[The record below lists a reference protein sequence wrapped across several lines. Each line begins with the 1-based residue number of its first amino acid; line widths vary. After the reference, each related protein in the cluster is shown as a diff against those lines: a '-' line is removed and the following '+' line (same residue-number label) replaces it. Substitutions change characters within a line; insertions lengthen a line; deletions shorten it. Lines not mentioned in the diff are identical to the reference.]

1 MFRASQS
8 WSTRCLTGLLVM
20 ALLLSLVPISASAVS
35 SIGLSYSQPSVG
47 RGSLKL
53 YWDSAPNVEFYA
65 YSVRDLTT
73 GESICSNE
81 RTSRTSA
88 SVSWTWEN
96 NHSYRIWA
104 GACCTGNDPDN
115 TSTWDYTGMDSFT
128 VVGCPHTNT
137 ETAWDTT
144 NHDVSYKSISDYE
157 HKITGYEYE
166 YCTKCFERIG
176 KSHKVT
182 ETQAHVFDSDGDC
195 TICNYRHS
203 CQHKNTELV
212 IASGFPS
219 YKSCNDKEHTCT
231 ILYDRVCAN
240 ATCGKVVKLGDTRT
254 TEDQPHRFNSSGRC
268 KDCGYQ
274 KSYEKLQ
281 VSVSR
286 SQSEAYAGSSISA
299 SASVSGGDGQYKC
312 GWEVT
317 CNGQTVSQTDMG
329 MGAYYSYTASTVGQY
344 VFTVTVTDGQGSRV
358 DASSQSIT
366 VKAKPC
372 EHPTYAVQ
380 WTADPRSC
388 KSISDSEHTTTGY
401 QYKYCTVCGV
411 QISEKFKA
419 TETEPHQFD
428 AAGDCL
434 SCDYRHSCQHKDT
447 TLVIASGFPSYK
459 SCNAKEHTCTT
470 LYDRVC
476 ANATCGK
483 VVKLGDTR
491 TTEDQPHR
499 FNSSGR
505 CKDCGYQKSYEKLQ
519 LGVSRFKA
527 EAYVGD
533 TIGASASAS
542 GGDGQYNYEWQISL
556 NGQIIDTF
564 AGGRDDSYTITA
576 SSAGQYVFTATVT
589 DGQGSC
595 KTASSSAITVKA
607 KACEHTSY
615 TDVPGTS
622 KYTQISDAKHKKT
635 TLMRRVCDSCKKTL
649 NEYNKE
655 VSESHHFSN
664 GSCKECGAADP
675 NAVCKHKNATNQFAY
690 ADITGQGNTQQH
702 IVTDT
707 YKVVCN
713 DCGITIR
720 TYETRR
726 MADHNFNSDGV
737 CNCGYAKPNTCDHA
751 NRKTTPLRVTG
762 YVDKGSVGH
771 EKTSLVR
778 VECAD
783 CGIVLSAENTV
794 TVVENHDFTYN
805 NTCICGS
812 QHVHDFNEGTRISGP
827 TYSKLDD
834 TQHSVTEVY
843 RKTCKTC
850 GYQTAEIKTRQEKH
864 NLTKFVRM
872 DKYHD
877 PSRKYAHIVIRS
889 CSDCGAEAPYGYDT
903 YKYCTLCF
911 PTPAPTAAETVSS
924 VTADICKATGK
935 HSWGNEYK
943 LSAHPHSIAYTCT
956 RCGIEYV
963 TSKVS
968 YDENCCECA
977 GHLFDGDDYSKCLR
991 CGQVFQCSHEGKYTF
1006 SIHPHIHAYWECQID
1021 KIRIELDD
1029 EFQANGRKL
1038 SDCPECFPQQINKDN
1053 ILDAVER
1060 ASLAYDS
1067 RELIEEAKRQ
1077 MGSTDKVDIE
1087 FDNDNII
1094 KKATV
1099 SKTEYPGIYRVDMQ
1113 YEGSDSS
1120 GVKYASG
1127 LRITQ
1132 PSGFFDSLFGSN
1144 TVEGA
1149 LIDDSFI
1156 EVSNTADGALILSI
1170 SFEGSKEFKD
1180 WVFTDGNT
1188 KANADGVHQG
1198 FANVAQEYLR
1208 TIFNGDYTVN
1218 CTINGVTKEYRL
1230 DQVLSEI
1237 NSSSNGHIQ
1246 ISGHSLGGA
1255 AAQCMAYYLMDE
1267 KYGYAIDKE
1276 KMEVYTFA
1284 SPIPFTYEA
1293 LNDEKYRGMHVYN
1306 FINVHDAVPDVGVSI
1321 SSLLTNG
1328 TAEELANLYYNLK
1341 NNPTYNGG
1349 MSAVGTNMGTNIY
1362 INSEE
1367 LSSLKDNS
1375 IIDNHLLNTTY
1386 KPLIDAYV
1394 QDNISFYELD
1404 TDIFYSDYY
1413 KLDSQEAYRKNLE
1426 IIDKITKV
1434 LKTTKKVLKLSGI

>member
-195 TICNYRHS
+195 TICNYLHS

-254 TEDQPHRFNSSGRC
+254 TEDQPHRFNSSGHC

-499 FNSSGR
+499 FNSNGR

-519 LGVSRFKA
+519 LGVSRLKA

-556 NGQIIDTF
+556 NGQVISTF
-564 AGGRDDSYTITA
+564 AGGRDDSYSITA

-737 CNCGYAKPNTCDHA
+737 CSCGYAKPNTCDHA

-911 PTPAPTAAETVSS
+911 PTPAPTAAETPKPTDAPVPCTLGGEHQWEVHYEVDHPHKAYLQCTVCNEQKETDTVSYLPGKAVNCCDCNGHTLGDVYRDKNTHKYYRRCTS
-924 VTADICKATGK
+924 CKVYSIEVTPDPSLKAYYDVMDQQARTKTMSENFPGKSDSKSSSWTHVADKATDTLTNKGFVYTKNGLDAASDKGK
-935 HSWGNEYK
+935 TISTAIKDGITGDMWEQQQAEIWEELIRQMLTNEYKQSGNEYDDAVDK
-943 LSAHPHSIAYTCT
+943 LENFSDWCYIVGINDNTAELAGIFERACDSMIEPYMHLASKLPDDKADIVFGQILKIKEQKNTYGNVKNGLELFGETMNVLNIIGSGASAASEMSKKNQEYAAMILDSVNNLDKLDSIIASAKETGNTALYTAALTVKSDFKERMEHNICQYT
-956 RCGIEYV
+956 EGIEAVANVALASAEKGAEIV
-963 TSKVS
+963 TSDFLNSSLNLLPGMKELEFAAKVAS
-968 YDENCCECA
+968 KVVNWGEAYDSAEE
-977 GHLFDGDDYSKCLR
+977 LMTL
-991 CGQVFQCSHEGKYTF
+991 QVMNANMNIYTALEKSDSSTMAELWGYLQVRGCDAANDFLQKYEDANFLSTKDFGIGKKKLKD
-1006 SIHPHIHAYWECQID
+1006 AQN
-1021 KIRIELDD
+1021 ELDD
-1029 EFQANGRKL
+1029 EK
-1038 SDCPECFPQQINKDN
+1038 KD
-1053 ILDAVER
+1053 
-1060 ASLAYDS
+1060 
-1067 RELIEEAKRQ
+1067 
-1077 MGSTDKVDIE
+1077 
-1087 FDNDNII
+1087 
-1094 KKATV
+1094 
-1099 SKTEYPGIYRVDMQ
+1099 
-1113 YEGSDSS
+1113 
-1120 GVKYASG
+1120 
-1127 LRITQ
+1127 
-1132 PSGFFDSLFGSN
+1132 
-1144 TVEGA
+1144 
-1149 LIDDSFI
+1149 
-1156 EVSNTADGALILSI
+1156 
-1170 SFEGSKEFKD
+1170 
-1180 WVFTDGNT
+1180 
-1188 KANADGVHQG
+1188 
-1198 FANVAQEYLR
+1198 
-1208 TIFNGDYTVN
+1208 
-1218 CTINGVTKEYRL
+1218 
-1230 DQVLSEI
+1230 
-1237 NSSSNGHIQ
+1237 
-1246 ISGHSLGGA
+1246 
-1255 AAQCMAYYLMDE
+1255 
-1267 KYGYAIDKE
+1267 
-1276 KMEVYTFA
+1276 
-1284 SPIPFTYEA
+1284 
-1293 LNDEKYRGMHVYN
+1293 
-1306 FINVHDAVPDVGVSI
+1306 
-1321 SSLLTNG
+1321 
-1328 TAEELANLYYNLK
+1328 
-1341 NNPTYNGG
+1341 
-1349 MSAVGTNMGTNIY
+1349 
-1362 INSEE
+1362 
-1367 LSSLKDNS
+1367 
-1375 IIDNHLLNTTY
+1375 
-1386 KPLIDAYV
+1386 
-1394 QDNISFYELD
+1394 
-1404 TDIFYSDYY
+1404 Y
-1413 KLDSQEAYRKNLE
+1413 KLFIQKQHSN
-1426 IIDKITKV
+1426 
-1434 LKTTKKVLKLSGI
+1434 

>member
-1 MFRASQS
+1 
-8 WSTRCLTGLLVM
+8 M

-137 ETAWDTT
+137 ETAWDTSKSIT
-144 NHDVSYKSISDYE
+144 CKSISDYE

-166 YCTKCFERIG
+166 YCTKCFEKIG
-176 KSHKVT
+176 KSYKVT
-182 ETQAHVFDSDGDC
+182 ETQAHSFDS
-195 TICNYRHS
+195 
-203 CQHKNTELV
+203 
-212 IASGFPS
+212 
-219 YKSCNDKEHTCT
+219 
-231 ILYDRVCAN
+231 
-240 ATCGKVVKLGDTRT
+240 
-254 TEDQPHRFNSSGRC
+254 
-268 KDCGYQ
+268 
-274 KSYEKLQ
+274 
-281 VSVSR
+281 
-286 SQSEAYAGSSISA
+286 
-299 SASVSGGDGQYKC
+299 
-312 GWEVT
+312 
-317 CNGQTVSQTDMG
+317 
-329 MGAYYSYTASTVGQY
+329 
-344 VFTVTVTDGQGSRV
+344 
-358 DASSQSIT
+358 
-366 VKAKPC
+366 
-372 EHPTYAVQ
+372 
-380 WTADPRSC
+380 
-388 KSISDSEHTTTGY
+388 
-401 QYKYCTVCGV
+401 
-411 QISEKFKA
+411 
-419 TETEPHQFD
+419 
-428 AAGDCL
+428 AGDCQM
-434 SCDYRHSCQHKDT
+434 CDYRRSCQHKDT

-499 FNSSGR
+499 FNSNGR

-519 LGVSRFKA
+519 LGVSRLKA

-556 NGQIIDTF
+556 NGQVISTF

-737 CNCGYAKPNTCDHA
+737 CSCGYAKPNTCDHA
-751 NRKTTPLRVTG
+751 NKKGTLLRVVG
-762 YVDKGSVGH
+762 YVDKGTVGH
-771 EKTSLVR
+771 EKNSIFR
-778 VECAD
+778 IECGD
-783 CGIVLSAENTV
+783 CGILLNAENYV
-794 TVVENHDFTYN
+794 TVVEAHSYPNGN
-805 NTCICGS
+805 ACICGS

-850 GYQTAEIKTRQEKH
+850 GYQTDETKVRQEEH

-911 PTPAPTAAETVSS
+911 PTPAPTAAATPKPTAAPVPCTLGGEHQWEVHYEVDHPHKAYLQCTVCNEQKEADTVSYLPGKAVNCCACNGHTLGDVYRDKNTRKYYRRCTS
-924 VTADICKATGK
+924 CKVYSIEVTPDPSLKAYYDVMDQQENTKEMSENFPGKTDFRSSSWTHVADKATDTLTNKGFVYTKNGLDAASDKGK
-935 HSWGNEYK
+935 TISTAIKDGITGDMWEQQQAEIWEELIRQMLTNEYKQSGNEYDDAVDK
-943 LSAHPHSIAYTCT
+943 LENFSDWCYIVGINDNTAELAGIFERACDSMIEPYMHLASKLPDDKADIVFGQILKIKEQKNTYGNVKNGLELFGETMNVLNIIGSGASAASEMSKKNQEYAAMILDSVNNLDKLDSIIASAKETGNTALYTAALTVKSDFKERMEHNICQYT
-956 RCGIEYV
+956 EGIEAVANVALASAEKGAEIV
-963 TSKVS
+963 TSDFLNSSLNLLPGMKELEFAAKVAS
-968 YDENCCECA
+968 KVVNWGEAYDSAEE
-977 GHLFDGDDYSKCLR
+977 LMTL
-991 CGQVFQCSHEGKYTF
+991 QVMNANMNIYTALEKSDSSTMAELWGYLQVRGCDAANDFLQKYEDANFLSTKDFGIGKKKLKD
-1006 SIHPHIHAYWECQID
+1006 AQN
-1021 KIRIELDD
+1021 ELDD
-1029 EFQANGRKL
+1029 E
-1038 SDCPECFPQQINKDN
+1038 
-1053 ILDAVER
+1053 
-1060 ASLAYDS
+1060 
-1067 RELIEEAKRQ
+1067 
-1077 MGSTDKVDIE
+1077 
-1087 FDNDNII
+1087 
-1094 KKATV
+1094 
-1099 SKTEYPGIYRVDMQ
+1099 
-1113 YEGSDSS
+1113 
-1120 GVKYASG
+1120 
-1127 LRITQ
+1127 
-1132 PSGFFDSLFGSN
+1132 
-1144 TVEGA
+1144 
-1149 LIDDSFI
+1149 
-1156 EVSNTADGALILSI
+1156 
-1170 SFEGSKEFKD
+1170 KED
-1180 WVFTDGNT
+1180 
-1188 KANADGVHQG
+1188 
-1198 FANVAQEYLR
+1198 
-1208 TIFNGDYTVN
+1208 
-1218 CTINGVTKEYRL
+1218 
-1230 DQVLSEI
+1230 
-1237 NSSSNGHIQ
+1237 
-1246 ISGHSLGGA
+1246 
-1255 AAQCMAYYLMDE
+1255 
-1267 KYGYAIDKE
+1267 
-1276 KMEVYTFA
+1276 
-1284 SPIPFTYEA
+1284 
-1293 LNDEKYRGMHVYN
+1293 
-1306 FINVHDAVPDVGVSI
+1306 
-1321 SSLLTNG
+1321 
-1328 TAEELANLYYNLK
+1328 
-1341 NNPTYNGG
+1341 
-1349 MSAVGTNMGTNIY
+1349 
-1362 INSEE
+1362 
-1367 LSSLKDNS
+1367 
-1375 IIDNHLLNTTY
+1375 
-1386 KPLIDAYV
+1386 
-1394 QDNISFYELD
+1394 
-1404 TDIFYSDYY
+1404 Y
-1413 KLDSQEAYRKNLE
+1413 KLFIQKQHSN
-1426 IIDKITKV
+1426 
-1434 LKTTKKVLKLSGI
+1434 

>member
-65 YSVRDLTT
+65 YSVRDITT
-73 GESICSNE
+73 DESICSNE

-219 YKSCNDKEHTCT
+219 YKSCN
-231 ILYDRVCAN
+231 
-240 ATCGKVVKLGDTRT
+240 
-254 TEDQPHRFNSSGRC
+254 
-268 KDCGYQ
+268 
-274 KSYEKLQ
+274 
-281 VSVSR
+281 
-286 SQSEAYAGSSISA
+286 
-299 SASVSGGDGQYKC
+299 
-312 GWEVT
+312 
-317 CNGQTVSQTDMG
+317 
-329 MGAYYSYTASTVGQY
+329 
-344 VFTVTVTDGQGSRV
+344 
-358 DASSQSIT
+358 
-366 VKAKPC
+366 
-372 EHPTYAVQ
+372 
-380 WTADPRSC
+380 
-388 KSISDSEHTTTGY
+388 
-401 QYKYCTVCGV
+401 
-411 QISEKFKA
+411 
-419 TETEPHQFD
+419 
-428 AAGDCL
+428 
-434 SCDYRHSCQHKDT
+434 
-447 TLVIASGFPSYK
+447 
-459 SCNAKEHTCTT
+459 AKEHTCTT

-519 LGVSRFKA
+519 LGVSRLKA

-556 NGQIIDTF
+556 NGQVISTF
-564 AGGRDDSYTITA
+564 AGGRDDSYSITA

-675 NAVCKHKNATNQFAY
+675 NAVCKHKNVTDQFAY
-690 ADITGQGNTQQH
+690 ASITGQGNTQQH

-737 CNCGYAKPNTCDHA
+737 CSCGYAKPNTCDHA

-911 PTPAPTAAETVSS
+911 PTPAPTAAATPKPTDAPVPCTLGGEHQWEVHYEVDHPHKAYLQCTVCNEQKETDTVSYLPGKAVNCCDCNGHTLGDVYRDKNTHKYYRRCTS
-924 VTADICKATGK
+924 CKVYSIEVTPDPSLKAYYDVMDQQENTKEMSENFPGKTDFRSSSWTHVADKATDTLTNKGFVATKEGLEAVSEKGK
-935 HSWGNEYK
+935 TISNAITDGITGDMWEQQQAEIWEELIRQMLTNEYK
-943 LSAHPHSIAYTCT
+943 QSGNTYDDAVDTLKNISDSIGISDDAVSGVGKYYINLYETACDNLLKSYKSLLEQLPDEQKALLNNQIQDIENIKKTYEDKKNTLDETSESFKAFGTAMNILESLASGASAKAEVAQRNQEYAAMMLDSVNNLDKLNSIITAARRTGNTALLTAALTVRTELTNQLENGINQYTEGVAFLFSSSLAGGETVAYKTIDDALNLLP
-956 RCGIEYV
+956 GMKELEFAAKV
-963 TSKVS
+963 ASKVVNWGEA
-968 YDENCCECA
+968 YDSAEE
-977 GHLFDGDDYSKCLR
+977 LMTL
-991 CGQVFQCSHEGKYTF
+991 QVMNANMNIYTALEKSDSSTMAELWGYLQVRGCDAANDFLQKYEDANFLSTKDFGIGKKKLKD
-1006 SIHPHIHAYWECQID
+1006 AQN
-1021 KIRIELDD
+1021 ELDD
-1029 EFQANGRKL
+1029 EK
-1038 SDCPECFPQQINKDN
+1038 KD
-1053 ILDAVER
+1053 
-1060 ASLAYDS
+1060 
-1067 RELIEEAKRQ
+1067 
-1077 MGSTDKVDIE
+1077 
-1087 FDNDNII
+1087 
-1094 KKATV
+1094 
-1099 SKTEYPGIYRVDMQ
+1099 
-1113 YEGSDSS
+1113 
-1120 GVKYASG
+1120 
-1127 LRITQ
+1127 
-1132 PSGFFDSLFGSN
+1132 
-1144 TVEGA
+1144 
-1149 LIDDSFI
+1149 
-1156 EVSNTADGALILSI
+1156 
-1170 SFEGSKEFKD
+1170 
-1180 WVFTDGNT
+1180 
-1188 KANADGVHQG
+1188 
-1198 FANVAQEYLR
+1198 
-1208 TIFNGDYTVN
+1208 
-1218 CTINGVTKEYRL
+1218 
-1230 DQVLSEI
+1230 
-1237 NSSSNGHIQ
+1237 
-1246 ISGHSLGGA
+1246 
-1255 AAQCMAYYLMDE
+1255 
-1267 KYGYAIDKE
+1267 
-1276 KMEVYTFA
+1276 
-1284 SPIPFTYEA
+1284 
-1293 LNDEKYRGMHVYN
+1293 
-1306 FINVHDAVPDVGVSI
+1306 
-1321 SSLLTNG
+1321 
-1328 TAEELANLYYNLK
+1328 
-1341 NNPTYNGG
+1341 
-1349 MSAVGTNMGTNIY
+1349 
-1362 INSEE
+1362 
-1367 LSSLKDNS
+1367 
-1375 IIDNHLLNTTY
+1375 
-1386 KPLIDAYV
+1386 
-1394 QDNISFYELD
+1394 
-1404 TDIFYSDYY
+1404 Y
-1413 KLDSQEAYRKNLE
+1413 KLFIQKQHSN
-1426 IIDKITKV
+1426 
-1434 LKTTKKVLKLSGI
+1434 

>member
-20 ALLLSLVPISASAVS
+20 TLLLSLVPISASAVS

-65 YSVRDLTT
+65 YSVRDITT
-73 GESICSNE
+73 DESICSNE

-219 YKSCNDKEHTCT
+219 YKSCN
-231 ILYDRVCAN
+231 
-240 ATCGKVVKLGDTRT
+240 
-254 TEDQPHRFNSSGRC
+254 
-268 KDCGYQ
+268 
-274 KSYEKLQ
+274 
-281 VSVSR
+281 
-286 SQSEAYAGSSISA
+286 
-299 SASVSGGDGQYKC
+299 
-312 GWEVT
+312 
-317 CNGQTVSQTDMG
+317 
-329 MGAYYSYTASTVGQY
+329 
-344 VFTVTVTDGQGSRV
+344 
-358 DASSQSIT
+358 
-366 VKAKPC
+366 
-372 EHPTYAVQ
+372 
-380 WTADPRSC
+380 
-388 KSISDSEHTTTGY
+388 
-401 QYKYCTVCGV
+401 
-411 QISEKFKA
+411 
-419 TETEPHQFD
+419 
-428 AAGDCL
+428 
-434 SCDYRHSCQHKDT
+434 
-447 TLVIASGFPSYK
+447 
-459 SCNAKEHTCTT
+459 AKEHTCTT

-519 LGVSRFKA
+519 LGVSRLKA

-556 NGQIIDTF
+556 NGQVIDTF
-564 AGGRDDSYTITA
+564 AGGRDDSYSITA

-595 KTASSSAITVKA
+595 KTASSSAITVRA

-675 NAVCKHKNATNQFAY
+675 NAVCKHKNATDQFAY

-737 CNCGYAKPNTCDHA
+737 CSCGYAKPNTCDHA

-850 GYQTAEIKTRQEKH
+850 GYQTAETKTRQEKH

-911 PTPAPTAAETVSS
+911 PTPAPTAA
-924 VTADICKATGK
+924 ATPKPTDAPDVGK
-935 HSWGNEYK
+935 
-943 LSAHPHSIAYTCT
+943 SAEEALKSFTKEAKQEGSELNK
-956 RCGIEYV
+956 R
-963 TSKVS
+963 
-968 YDENCCECA
+968 YDEISDIKKDSEFVRISSAIAEAYADRGLLETAPEELYEMVTDWIGYTVDAAA
-977 GHLFDGDDYSKCLR
+977 GHFAPDETDEMLQSLIKSMLAQ
-991 CGQVFQCSHEGKYTF
+991 QV
-1006 SIHPHIHAYWECQID
+1006 
-1021 KIRIELDD
+1021 
-1029 EFQANGRKL
+1029 
-1038 SDCPECFPQQINKDN
+1038 
-1053 ILDAVER
+1053 
-1060 ASLAYDS
+1060 YD
-1067 RELIEEAKRQ
+1067 L
-1077 MGSTDKVDIE
+1077 
-1087 FDNDNII
+1087 
-1094 KKATV
+1094 
-1099 SKTEYPGIYRVDMQ
+1099 
-1113 YEGSDSS
+1113 
-1120 GVKYASG
+1120 
-1127 LRITQ
+1127 
-1132 PSGFFDSLFGSN
+1132 
-1144 TVEGA
+1144 
-1149 LIDDSFI
+1149 
-1156 EVSNTADGALILSI
+1156 
-1170 SFEGSKEFKD
+1170 
-1180 WVFTDGNT
+1180 TDG
-1188 KANADGVHQG
+1188 
-1198 FANVAQEYLR
+1198 
-1208 TIFNGDYTVN
+1208 
-1218 CTINGVTKEYRL
+1218 
-1230 DQVLSEI
+1230 
-1237 NSSSNGHIQ
+1237 
-1246 ISGHSLGGA
+1246 
-1255 AAQCMAYYLMDE
+1255 
-1267 KYGYAIDKE
+1267 
-1276 KMEVYTFA
+1276 
-1284 SPIPFTYEA
+1284 TYEA
-1293 LNDEKYRGMHVYN
+1293 GKTMQSLA
-1306 FINVHDAVPDVGVSI
+1306 DASI
-1321 SSLLTNG
+1321 SVYGELVTKHAKGAEIAGYASAGVGLIIDTVKDVNCS
-1328 TAEELANLYYNLK
+1328 AEELAELSVLTASYDSNIAQLDAMIEQCGPNSQIGQACREIKAQMKCNYLAKAKSWAKAASGIGTSIVKTETSVGIGLLAGHAASDVVKKYASSAGSFLLGGQIGGLL
-1341 NNPTYNGG
+1341 TYNAG
-1349 MSAVGTNMGTNIY
+1349 AHLKAKENLLL
-1362 INSEE
+1362 
-1367 LSSLKDNS
+1367 LS
-1375 IIDNHLLNTTY
+1375 IV
-1386 KPLIDAYV
+1386 DAQV
-1394 QDNISFYELD
+1394 TS
-1404 TDIFYSDYY
+1404 SM
-1413 KLDSQEAYRKNLE
+1413 QEAYDDGSDALQPLTALWLTTRKTGLDEAEKYYQTYNSSLFNNVFNNDTVQTVKGNIQSTQDERQTVTE
-1426 IIDKITKV
+1426 IAASMGITLYQPNSEVIRPENFEVGAGDAVYIYTSLSAAYLYSLPDKTS
-1434 LKTTKKVLKLSGI
+1434 LKLMRVPAGTHMQVLDRTTDADGNSWIKVIYKGNVGYLNNSEQTIPLN

>member
-1 MFRASQS
+1 
-8 WSTRCLTGLLVM
+8 M

-65 YSVRDLTT
+65 YSVRDITT

-137 ETAWDTT
+137 ETAWDTSKSIT
-144 NHDVSYKSISDYE
+144 CKSISDYE

-166 YCTKCFERIG
+166 YCTKCFEKIG
-176 KSHKVT
+176 KSYKVT
-182 ETQAHVFDSDGDC
+182 ETQAHDFDSDGDC
-195 TICNYRHS
+195 TICDYRHS
-203 CQHKNTELV
+203 CQHKKTTLV

-274 KSYEKLQ
+274 KTYEKLQ

-459 SCNAKEHTCTT
+459 SCNDKEHTCTI

-519 LGVSRFKA
+519 LGVSRLKA

-556 NGQIIDTF
+556 NGQVIDTF
-564 AGGRDDSYTITA
+564 AGGRDDSYSITA

-737 CNCGYAKPNTCDHA
+737 CSCGYAKPNTCDHA

-911 PTPAPTAAETVSS
+911 PTPAPTAAETPKPTDAPVPCTLGGEHQWEVHYEVDHPHKAYLQCTVCNEQKETDTVSYLPGKAVNCCDCNGHTLGDVYRDKNTHKYYRRCTS
-924 VTADICKATGK
+924 CKVYSIEVTPDPSLKAYYDVMDQQARTKTMSENFPGKSDSKSSSWTHVADKATDTLTNKGFVYTKNGLDAASDKGK
-935 HSWGNEYK
+935 TISTAIKDGITGDMWEQQQAEIWEELIRQMLTNEYK
-943 LSAHPHSIAYTCT
+943 QSGNNYDDAVDKLENFSDWCDIVGINDNTAELAGIFETACDNMIESYSLLASTLPDDKADIVFRQIKKIEEQKNTYGNVKNGLEIFGETMDVLTIIGSGASAASEMSKKNQEYAAMILDSVNNLDKLDSIIASAKETGNTALYTAALTVKSDFKERMEHNICQYT
-956 RCGIEYV
+956 EGIEAVANVALASAEKGAEIV
-963 TSKVS
+963 TSDFLNSSLNLLPGMKELEFAAKV
-968 YDENCCECA
+968 A
-977 GHLFDGDDYSKCLR
+977 SKVVNW
-991 CGQVFQCSHEGKYTF
+991 GE
-1006 SIHPHIHAYWECQID
+1006 
-1021 KIRIELDD
+1021 
-1029 EFQANGRKL
+1029 
-1038 SDCPECFPQQINKDN
+1038 
-1053 ILDAVER
+1053 
-1060 ASLAYDS
+1060 AYDS
-1067 RELIEEAKRQ
+1067 AEELMTLQVMNAN
-1077 MGSTDKVDIE
+1077 M
-1087 FDNDNII
+1087 NIYTALE
-1094 KKATV
+1094 K
-1099 SKTEYPGIYRVDMQ
+1099 
-1113 YEGSDSS
+1113 SDSS
-1120 GVKYASG
+1120 TMAELWGYLQVRGCDAANDFLQKYEDANFLS
-1127 LRITQ
+1127 TK
-1132 PSGFFDSLFGSN
+1132 DFGI
-1144 TVEGA
+1144 G
-1149 LIDDSFI
+1149 
-1156 EVSNTADGALILSI
+1156 
-1170 SFEGSKEFKD
+1170 KK
-1180 WVFTDGNT
+1180 
-1188 KANADGVHQG
+1188 K
-1198 FANVAQEYLR
+1198 
-1208 TIFNGDYTVN
+1208 
-1218 CTINGVTKEYRL
+1218 
-1230 DQVLSEI
+1230 
-1237 NSSSNGHIQ
+1237 
-1246 ISGHSLGGA
+1246 
-1255 AAQCMAYYLMDE
+1255 
-1267 KYGYAIDKE
+1267 
-1276 KMEVYTFA
+1276 
-1284 SPIPFTYEA
+1284 
-1293 LNDEKYRGMHVYN
+1293 
-1306 FINVHDAVPDVGVSI
+1306 
-1321 SSLLTNG
+1321 
-1328 TAEELANLYYNLK
+1328 
-1341 NNPTYNGG
+1341 
-1349 MSAVGTNMGTNIY
+1349 
-1362 INSEE
+1362 
-1367 LSSLKDNS
+1367 LKDAQN
-1375 IIDNHLLNTTY
+1375 
-1386 KPLIDAYV
+1386 
-1394 QDNISFYELD
+1394 ELD
-1404 TDIFYSDYY
+1404 YEKDVY
-1413 KLDSQEAYRKNLE
+1413 KLFIQKQHSN
-1426 IIDKITKV
+1426 
-1434 LKTTKKVLKLSGI
+1434 

>member
-47 RGSLKL
+47 RGALKL

-219 YKSCNDKEHTCT
+219 YKSCNAKEHTCT
-231 ILYDRVCAN
+231 TLYDRVCAN

-519 LGVSRFKA
+519 LGVSRLKA

-556 NGQIIDTF
+556 NGQVIDTF

-675 NAVCKHKNATNQFAY
+675 NAVCKHKNVTDQFAY

-737 CNCGYAKPNTCDHA
+737 CSCGYAKPNTCDHA

-911 PTPAPTAAETVSS
+911 PTPAPTAAETPKPTATSTAKPTVVPDASNSAEESLKSFTEEAKKKGSELSKQYEVIDEIKNDSEFAYVASEIVDSYIEDGATPEVLYKMASDLLGVVFDPSSLSDSSEKTQDMLESLVKSMLVRQAYNTSNPGYETAKNVHSTADSAIAIFGEIATRANLPDVFQAGSEHLGTASTALGVIIDSVNVASCTADEILLLSALGANYDSNIAQLDAMIAQCGENTPIGQACKNVKSDIEHRFLASLRELDEGREKVQDIIDKAKSSTVIGSLATAEGVSKTVQSLSS
-924 VTADICKATGK
+924 VTGGILLGGQIGGLLTLNA
-935 HSWGNEYK
+935 GN
-943 LSAHPHSIAYTCT
+943 
-956 RCGIEYV
+956 
-963 TSKVS
+963 
-968 YDENCCECA
+968 
-977 GHLFDGDDYSKCLR
+977 
-991 CGQVFQCSHEGKYTF
+991 
-1006 SIHPHIHAYWECQID
+1006 HINAKE
-1021 KIRIELDD
+1021 
-1029 EFQANGRKL
+1029 
-1038 SDCPECFPQQINKDN
+1038 N
-1053 ILDAVER
+1053 ILQ
-1060 ASLAYDS
+1060 L
-1067 RELIEEAKRQ
+1067 
-1077 MGSTDKVDIE
+1077 
-1087 FDNDNII
+1087 
-1094 KKATV
+1094 
-1099 SKTEYPGIYRVDMQ
+1099 
-1113 YEGSDSS
+1113 
-1120 GVKYASG
+1120 
-1127 LRITQ
+1127 
-1132 PSGFFDSLFGSN
+1132 
-1144 TVEGA
+1144 
-1149 LIDDSFI
+1149 
-1156 EVSNTADGALILSI
+1156 
-1170 SFEGSKEFKD
+1170 
-1180 WVFTDGNT
+1180 
-1188 KANADGVHQG
+1188 
-1198 FANVAQEYLR
+1198 
-1208 TIFNGDYTVN
+1208 
-1218 CTINGVTKEYRL
+1218 
-1230 DQVLSEI
+1230 
-1237 NSSSNGHIQ
+1237 
-1246 ISGHSLGGA
+1246 
-1255 AAQCMAYYLMDE
+1255 
-1267 KYGYAIDKE
+1267 
-1276 KMEVYTFA
+1276 
-1284 SPIPFTYEA
+1284 
-1293 LNDEKYRGMHVYN
+1293 
-1306 FINVHDAVPDVGVSI
+1306 
-1321 SSLLTNG
+1321 
-1328 TAEELANLYYNLK
+1328 
-1341 NNPTYNGG
+1341 
-1349 MSAVGTNMGTNIY
+1349 
-1362 INSEE
+1362 
-1367 LSSLKDNS
+1367 S
-1375 IIDNHLLNTTY
+1375 IIDAQV
-1386 KPLIDAYV
+1386 K
-1394 QDNISFYELD
+1394 S
-1404 TDIFYSDYY
+1404 SM
-1413 KLDSQEAYRKNLE
+1413 QEAYNEGTDALLPLTELWLVTRHTGLE
-1426 IIDKITKV
+1426 ETQKYYDTYSASLTTRIFHKDAEDAAYERSAAARAEKITLEEVANNVGIPFEYDGFEVVLERGSYFYDEPNGTSSCYISAGGKIMVLGYVETDDGAEWIKV
-1434 LKTTKKVLKLSGI
+1434 AIKGKVYYIVSSRLAFSLPQQVEKQVEKQLERLSGL

>member
-65 YSVRDLTT
+65 YSVRDITT
-73 GESICSNE
+73 DESICSNE

-219 YKSCNDKEHTCT
+219 YKSCNAKEHTCT
-231 ILYDRVCAN
+231 TLYDRVCAN

-459 SCNAKEHTCTT
+459 SCNDKEHTCTI

-519 LGVSRFKA
+519 LGVSRLKA

-556 NGQIIDTF
+556 NGQVIDTF
-564 AGGRDDSYTITA
+564 AGGRDDSYSITA

-690 ADITGQGNTQQH
+690 AAITGQGNTQQH

-737 CNCGYAKPNTCDHA
+737 CSCGYAKPNTCDHA

-911 PTPAPTAAETVSS
+911 PTPAPTAAETPKPTDAPVPCTLGGEHQWEVHYEVDHPHKAYLQCTVCNEQKETDTVSYLPGKAVNCCDCNGHTLGDVYRDKNTRKYYRRCTS
-924 VTADICKATGK
+924 CKMYSIEVTPDPSLKAYYDVMDQQARTKTMSENFPGKSDFRSSSWTHVADKATDTLTNKGFVATKEGLEAVSEKGK
-935 HSWGNEYK
+935 TISNAITDGITGDMWEQQQAEIWEELIRQMLTNEYK
-943 LSAHPHSIAYTCT
+943 QNGNIADDAVNTLKNISEYDELFNISGSAAELAADLQEDCDDIIKSYESLLNSDALSEERREIIRERIAAKKNQETLYGNAEKGFEHLGLAMDILTVIGT
-956 RCGIEYV
+956 GVSAGIEVNEKNQEYAIMILDSINNLDKLDSIITAARRTGNTALLTAALTVRNEQQEKAKNGIHQYADGISAFV
-963 TSKVS
+963 TTTVTNAAETTAEKSIDTVLNCLPGMKQLELAAKAISKVVNWGPV
-968 YDENCCECA
+968 YDSAEELMTLQVMNANMNIYTALEKSDSAVMAELWGYLQVKGCDAASDFLEK
-977 GHLFDGDDYSKCLR
+977 YSTN
-991 CGQVFQCSHEGKYTF
+991 KYLDPTN
-1006 SIHPHIHAYWECQID
+1006 SWLNSSLSDILTNQKVKDAQN
-1021 KIRIELDD
+1021 ELDD
-1029 EFQANGRKL
+1029 EK
-1038 SDCPECFPQQINKDN
+1038 KD
-1053 ILDAVER
+1053 
-1060 ASLAYDS
+1060 
-1067 RELIEEAKRQ
+1067 
-1077 MGSTDKVDIE
+1077 
-1087 FDNDNII
+1087 
-1094 KKATV
+1094 
-1099 SKTEYPGIYRVDMQ
+1099 
-1113 YEGSDSS
+1113 
-1120 GVKYASG
+1120 
-1127 LRITQ
+1127 
-1132 PSGFFDSLFGSN
+1132 
-1144 TVEGA
+1144 
-1149 LIDDSFI
+1149 
-1156 EVSNTADGALILSI
+1156 
-1170 SFEGSKEFKD
+1170 
-1180 WVFTDGNT
+1180 
-1188 KANADGVHQG
+1188 
-1198 FANVAQEYLR
+1198 
-1208 TIFNGDYTVN
+1208 
-1218 CTINGVTKEYRL
+1218 
-1230 DQVLSEI
+1230 
-1237 NSSSNGHIQ
+1237 
-1246 ISGHSLGGA
+1246 
-1255 AAQCMAYYLMDE
+1255 
-1267 KYGYAIDKE
+1267 
-1276 KMEVYTFA
+1276 
-1284 SPIPFTYEA
+1284 
-1293 LNDEKYRGMHVYN
+1293 
-1306 FINVHDAVPDVGVSI
+1306 
-1321 SSLLTNG
+1321 
-1328 TAEELANLYYNLK
+1328 
-1341 NNPTYNGG
+1341 
-1349 MSAVGTNMGTNIY
+1349 
-1362 INSEE
+1362 
-1367 LSSLKDNS
+1367 
-1375 IIDNHLLNTTY
+1375 
-1386 KPLIDAYV
+1386 
-1394 QDNISFYELD
+1394 
-1404 TDIFYSDYY
+1404 Y
-1413 KLDSQEAYRKNLE
+1413 KLFIQKQHSN
-1426 IIDKITKV
+1426 
-1434 LKTTKKVLKLSGI
+1434 

>member
-47 RGSLKL
+47 RGALKL

-65 YSVRDLTT
+65 YSVRDITT
-73 GESICSNE
+73 DESICSNE

-219 YKSCNDKEHTCT
+219 YKSCNAKEHTCT
-231 ILYDRVCAN
+231 TLYDRVCAN

-519 LGVSRFKA
+519 LGVSRLKA

-542 GGDGQYNYEWQISL
+542 GGNGQYNYEWQISL
-556 NGQIIDTF
+556 NGQVIDTF

-607 KACEHTSY
+607 KACEHASY

-655 VSESHHFSN
+655 ESESHHFAN

-675 NAVCKHKNATNQFAY
+675 NAVCKHKNVTDQFAY
-690 ADITGQGNTQQH
+690 ASITGQGNTQQH

-707 YKVVCN
+707 RKIVCG
-713 DCGITIR
+713 DCGIIVR

-737 CNCGYAKPNTCDHA
+737 CSCGYAKPNTCDHA
-751 NRKTTPLRVTG
+751 NKKGTLLRVVG
-762 YVDKGSVGH
+762 YVDKGTVGH
-771 EKTSLVR
+771 EKNSIFR
-778 VECAD
+778 IECGD
-783 CGIVLSAENTV
+783 CGILLNAENYV
-794 TVVENHDFTYN
+794 TVVEAHSYPNGN
-805 NTCICGS
+805 ACICGS
-812 QHVHDFNEGTRISGP
+812 QHVHDFNDGTCISGP

-850 GYQTAEIKTRQEKH
+850 GYQTDETKVRQEEH

-872 DKYHD
+872 DKYHN

-911 PTPAPTAAETVSS
+911 PTPAPTASATPKPTDAPDVSKSAEEALKSFT
-924 VTADICKATGK
+924 
-935 HSWGNEYK
+935 
-943 LSAHPHSIAYTCT
+943 
-956 RCGIEYV
+956 
-963 TSKVS
+963 
-968 YDENCCECA
+968 
-977 GHLFDGDDYSKCLR
+977 
-991 CGQVFQCSHEGKYTF
+991 
-1006 SIHPHIHAYWECQID
+1006 
-1021 KIRIELDD
+1021 
-1029 EFQANGRKL
+1029 
-1038 SDCPECFPQQINKDN
+1038 
-1053 ILDAVER
+1053 
-1060 ASLAYDS
+1060 
-1067 RELIEEAKRQ
+1067 EEAKQ
-1077 MGSTDKVDIE
+1077 EGSELNKRYDEIID
-1087 FDNDNII
+1087 I
-1094 KKATV
+1094 KKDSEFVRISSAIAEAYADRGLLETAPEELYKMATDLV
-1099 SKTEYPGIYRVDMQ
+1099 GY
-1113 YEGSDSS
+1113 
-1120 GVKYASG
+1120 
-1127 LRITQ
+1127 
-1132 PSGFFDSLFGSN
+1132 GFDAAAGHFAPDETDEMLQSLIKSMLAQQ
-1144 TVEGA
+1144 VYD
-1149 LIDDSFI
+1149 L
-1156 EVSNTADGALILSI
+1156 
-1170 SFEGSKEFKD
+1170 
-1180 WVFTDGNT
+1180 TDG
-1188 KANADGVHQG
+1188 
-1198 FANVAQEYLR
+1198 
-1208 TIFNGDYTVN
+1208 
-1218 CTINGVTKEYRL
+1218 
-1230 DQVLSEI
+1230 
-1237 NSSSNGHIQ
+1237 
-1246 ISGHSLGGA
+1246 
-1255 AAQCMAYYLMDE
+1255 
-1267 KYGYAIDKE
+1267 
-1276 KMEVYTFA
+1276 
-1284 SPIPFTYEA
+1284 TYEA
-1293 LNDEKYRGMHVYN
+1293 GKTMQSLA
-1306 FINVHDAVPDVGVSI
+1306 DASI
-1321 SSLLTNG
+1321 SVYGELVTKHAKGAEIAGYASAGVGLIIDTVKDVNCS
-1328 TAEELANLYYNLK
+1328 AEELAELSVLTASYDSNIAQLDAMIEQCGPNSQIGQACREIKAQIRCNYLARAK
-1341 NNPTYNGG
+1341 SWAKAASGIGTSIVKTETSVGISLLAGHAASDVVKKCAGSVGSFLLGGQIGGLLTYNAG
-1349 MSAVGTNMGTNIY
+1349 AHLKAKENLLL
-1362 INSEE
+1362 
-1367 LSSLKDNS
+1367 LS
-1375 IIDNHLLNTTY
+1375 IV
-1386 KPLIDAYV
+1386 DAQV
-1394 QDNISFYELD
+1394 TS
-1404 TDIFYSDYY
+1404 SM
-1413 KLDSQEAYRKNLE
+1413 QEAYDDGSDALQPLTALWLTTRKTGLDETEKYYQAYNSSLFNNVFNNDTVQTVKGNIQSTQEERQTVTEIAASMGITLNHPESEFILPKNLVGAGDADTYMSFSAAYLYFLP
-1426 IIDKITKV
+1426 DKTSLKIMRVPAGTQMQVLDRTTDADGNSWIKV
-1434 LKTTKKVLKLSGI
+1434 IYKGNVGYLNDSEQTIPLN

>member
-65 YSVRDLTT
+65 YSVRDITT
-73 GESICSNE
+73 DESICSNE

-115 TSTWDYTGMDSFT
+115 TSTWDYTGMDSYT

-459 SCNAKEHTCTT
+459 SCNDKEHTCTI

-519 LGVSRFKA
+519 LGVSRLKA

-556 NGQIIDTF
+556 NGQVIDTF

-737 CNCGYAKPNTCDHA
+737 CSCGYAKPNTCDHA

-850 GYQTAEIKTRQEKH
+850 GYQTAETKTRQEKH
-864 NLTKFVRM
+864 SLTSKRISGPSYTNVNDNQHKVTEIYQKTCSICGYQTNETKTWNENHTFSEPTIDSIHDTAKDGHLSTAKCSVCGEELTLYGKLLGCEKCHPAASNRYSLYVSSDYYIDGMIYIGTNTPTTIMVYDSLEDKHMRASEVAGMALALESGYAIASLSGDVVVAQNSGVFSIKASYLGQKIESLKIGATLLSVKDTTFSYNISSSGAVRLEDLANIDWKNANVYITSNINISDFSTKMLPNGNLEVSFKAYNTANSVYGIAVYDANGNQVSMELIKAYWKPNSFYANAWEVLSNTSRQF
-872 DKYHD
+872 D
-877 PSRKYAHIVIRS
+877 RKYSTQTQYQCTSINLEVPAGGHISV
-889 CSDCGAEAPYGYDT
+889 
-903 YKYCTLCF
+903 
-911 PTPAPTAAETVSS
+911 VSM
-924 VTADICKATGK
+924 
-935 HSWGNEYK
+935 
-943 LSAHPHSIAYTCT
+943 
-956 RCGIEYV
+956 
-963 TSKVS
+963 
-968 YDENCCECA
+968 
-977 GHLFDGDDYSKCLR
+977 GDDQY
-991 CGQVFQCSHEGKYTF
+991 VF
-1006 SIHPHIHAYWECQID
+1006 A
-1021 KIRIELDD
+1021 
-1029 EFQANGRKL
+1029 
-1038 SDCPECFPQQINKDN
+1038 
-1053 ILDAVER
+1053 
-1060 ASLAYDS
+1060 
-1067 RELIEEAKRQ
+1067 
-1077 MGSTDKVDIE
+1077 
-1087 FDNDNII
+1087 
-1094 KKATV
+1094 
-1099 SKTEYPGIYRVDMQ
+1099 
-1113 YEGSDSS
+1113 
-1120 GVKYASG
+1120 
-1127 LRITQ
+1127 
-1132 PSGFFDSLFGSN
+1132 
-1144 TVEGA
+1144 
-1149 LIDDSFI
+1149 
-1156 EVSNTADGALILSI
+1156 
-1170 SFEGSKEFKD
+1170 
-1180 WVFTDGNT
+1180 
-1188 KANADGVHQG
+1188 
-1198 FANVAQEYLR
+1198 ANVAEAILGM
-1208 TIFNGDYTVN
+1208 ISNANEIKDVVVPN
-1218 CTINGVTKEYRL
+1218 DINALIADVKSFPKDKLYKLIE
-1230 DQVLSEI
+1230 D
-1237 NSSSNGHIQ
+1237 
-1246 ISGHSLGGA
+1246 SL
-1255 AAQCMAYYLMDE
+1255 LE
-1267 KYGYAIDKE
+1267 TYGEHY
-1276 KMEVYTFA
+1276 
-1284 SPIPFTYEA
+1284 YEA
-1293 LNDEKYRGMHVYN
+1293 ITSDTTLAESILKSLFEDSSTSDKLLLLVLKESMK
-1306 FINVHDAVPDVGVSI
+1306 STI
-1321 SSLLTNG
+1321 SSAGNVAEDVALGLISPAFVRLKKAIFSIGYDAQLLHLRNEMDAALNG
-1328 TAEELANLYYNLK
+1328 TGKIVNTIIVPNR
-1341 NNPTYNGG
+1341 
-1349 MSAVGTNMGTNIY
+1349 TNI
-1362 INSEE
+1362 E
-1367 LSSLKDNS
+1367 
-1375 IIDNHLLNTTY
+1375 NTFN
-1386 KPLIDAYV
+1386 PSAH
-1394 QDNISFYELD
+1394 
-1404 TDIFYSDYY
+1404 
-1413 KLDSQEAYRKNLE
+1413 
-1426 IIDKITKV
+1426 
-1434 LKTTKKVLKLSGI
+1434 

>member
-20 ALLLSLVPISASAVS
+20 TLLLSLVPISASAVS

-65 YSVRDLTT
+65 YSVRDITT
-73 GESICSNE
+73 DESICSNE

-219 YKSCNDKEHTCT
+219 YKSCNAKEHTCT
-231 ILYDRVCAN
+231 TLYDRVCAN

-274 KSYEKLQ
+274 KTYEKLQ

-459 SCNAKEHTCTT
+459 SCNDKEHTCTI

-519 LGVSRFKA
+519 LGVSRLKA

-556 NGQIIDTF
+556 NGQVIDTF
-564 AGGRDDSYTITA
+564 AGGRDDSYSITA

-595 KTASSSAITVKA
+595 KTASSSAITVRA

-675 NAVCKHKNATNQFAY
+675 NAVCKHKNATDQFAY

-737 CNCGYAKPNTCDHA
+737 CSCGYAKPNTCDHA

-850 GYQTAEIKTRQEKH
+850 GYQTAETKTRQEKH

-911 PTPAPTAAETVSS
+911 PTPAPTAA
-924 VTADICKATGK
+924 ATPKPTDAPDVGK
-935 HSWGNEYK
+935 
-943 LSAHPHSIAYTCT
+943 SAEEALKSFTKEAKQEGSELNK
-956 RCGIEYV
+956 R
-963 TSKVS
+963 
-968 YDENCCECA
+968 YDEISDIKKDSEFVRISSAIAEAYADRGLLETAPEELYEMVTDWIGYTVDAAA
-977 GHLFDGDDYSKCLR
+977 GHFAPDETDEMLQSLIKSMLAQ
-991 CGQVFQCSHEGKYTF
+991 QV
-1006 SIHPHIHAYWECQID
+1006 
-1021 KIRIELDD
+1021 
-1029 EFQANGRKL
+1029 
-1038 SDCPECFPQQINKDN
+1038 
-1053 ILDAVER
+1053 
-1060 ASLAYDS
+1060 YD
-1067 RELIEEAKRQ
+1067 L
-1077 MGSTDKVDIE
+1077 
-1087 FDNDNII
+1087 
-1094 KKATV
+1094 
-1099 SKTEYPGIYRVDMQ
+1099 
-1113 YEGSDSS
+1113 
-1120 GVKYASG
+1120 
-1127 LRITQ
+1127 
-1132 PSGFFDSLFGSN
+1132 
-1144 TVEGA
+1144 
-1149 LIDDSFI
+1149 
-1156 EVSNTADGALILSI
+1156 
-1170 SFEGSKEFKD
+1170 
-1180 WVFTDGNT
+1180 TDG
-1188 KANADGVHQG
+1188 
-1198 FANVAQEYLR
+1198 
-1208 TIFNGDYTVN
+1208 
-1218 CTINGVTKEYRL
+1218 
-1230 DQVLSEI
+1230 
-1237 NSSSNGHIQ
+1237 
-1246 ISGHSLGGA
+1246 
-1255 AAQCMAYYLMDE
+1255 
-1267 KYGYAIDKE
+1267 
-1276 KMEVYTFA
+1276 
-1284 SPIPFTYEA
+1284 TYEA
-1293 LNDEKYRGMHVYN
+1293 GKTMQSLA
-1306 FINVHDAVPDVGVSI
+1306 DASI
-1321 SSLLTNG
+1321 SVYGELVTKHAKGAEIAGYASAGVGLIIDTVKDVNCS
-1328 TAEELANLYYNLK
+1328 AEELAELSVLTASYDSNIAQLDAMIEQCGPNSQIGQACREIKAQMKCNYLAKAKSWAKAASGIGTSIVKTETSVGIGLLAGHAASDVVKKYASSAGSFLLGGQIGGLL
-1341 NNPTYNGG
+1341 TYNAG
-1349 MSAVGTNMGTNIY
+1349 AHLKAKENLLL
-1362 INSEE
+1362 
-1367 LSSLKDNS
+1367 LS
-1375 IIDNHLLNTTY
+1375 IV
-1386 KPLIDAYV
+1386 DAQV
-1394 QDNISFYELD
+1394 TS
-1404 TDIFYSDYY
+1404 SM
-1413 KLDSQEAYRKNLE
+1413 QEAYDDGSDALQPLTALWLTTRKTGLDEAEKYYQTYNSSLFNNVFNNDTVQTVKGNIQSTQDERQTVTE
-1426 IIDKITKV
+1426 IAASMGITLYQPNSEVIRPENFEVGAGDAVYIYTSLSAAYLYSLPDKTS
-1434 LKTTKKVLKLSGI
+1434 LKLMRVPAGTHMQVLDRTTDADGNSWIKVIYKGNVGYLNNSEQTIPLN